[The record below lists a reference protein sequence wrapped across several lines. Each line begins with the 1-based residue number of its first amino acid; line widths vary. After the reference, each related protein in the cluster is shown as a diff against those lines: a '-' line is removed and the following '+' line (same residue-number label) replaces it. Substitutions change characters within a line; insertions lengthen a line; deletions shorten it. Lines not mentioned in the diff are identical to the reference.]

1 MGDGPHLRTQHEH
14 ERGHHEP
21 GDRDTP
27 RGTLDTAVASALR
40 EVPGADAVAI
50 SLFPRMG
57 RVRTPAATSKLAMV
71 GDMLQYGLQQGPCLD
86 ALWETPVVHSADLAE
101 ESRWPAWAARMA
113 GEYEARSVV
122 CLRLLVRVDM
132 LAALTV
138 YARAPHAFDARS
150 LERAQRLADDLAAAV
165 GAAVRRSE
173 PT

>member
-1 MGDGPHLRTQHEH
+1 
-14 ERGHHEP
+14 
-21 GDRDTP
+21 
-27 RGTLDTAVASALR
+27 
-40 EVPGADAVAI
+40 
-50 SLFPRMG
+50 
-57 RVRTPAATSKLAMV
+57 MV
-71 GDMLQYGLQQGPCLD
+71 
-86 ALWETPVVHSADLAE
+86 
-101 ESRWPAWAARMA
+101 